1 MGKKIILRE
10 SQLKRLVQ
18 YNTKKK
24 LNETLED
31 IEPIDYNMGK
41 ENDSNQL
48 PNPPKQINLDLNLDV
63 KDGKFVDYPMGKVD
77 YTMGKEGDKNQLP
90 NPPQEINLDI
100 EEGDYYEGDYY
111 EDDSMSAEID
121 METGMTMEDDFMLN
135 EGQIRL
141 KKTFNKFMSNPIIDS
156 LSSKIK

>member
-31 IEPIDYNMGK
+31 IEPIDYNVGK

-63 KDGKFVDYPMGKVD
+63 EDGKFVD

-121 METGMTMEDDFMLN
+121 METGITMEDDYSLN
-135 EGQIRL
+135 EGQKEL
-141 KKTFNKFMSNPIIDS
+141 KSTFNKYMGNPIIES

>member
-1 MGKKIILRE
+1 MGKKIVLRE
-10 SQLKRLVQ
+10 SQLKRLLQ
-18 YNTKKK
+18 YNTKQK
-24 LNETLED
+24 LKESLED
-31 IEPIDYNMGK
+31 LEPVDYNIGK
-41 ENDSNQL
+41 QGDGNLL
-48 PNPPKQINLDLNLDV
+48 PNPPKELNVDV
-63 KDGKFVDYPMGKVD
+63 EGGKFVD

-121 METGMTMEDDFMLN
+121 METGITMEDDYSLN
-135 EGQIRL
+135 EGQKEL
-141 KKTFNKFMSNPIIDS
+141 KSTFNKYIGNPIIES